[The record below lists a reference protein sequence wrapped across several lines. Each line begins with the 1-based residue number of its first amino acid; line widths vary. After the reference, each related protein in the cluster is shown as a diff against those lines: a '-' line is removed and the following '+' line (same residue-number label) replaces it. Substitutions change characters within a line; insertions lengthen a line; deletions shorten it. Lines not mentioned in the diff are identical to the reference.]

1 MNNWLET
8 SMFRIS
14 FLRAPIRSACWSTF
28 IVFLVLC
35 FLLMQALPVVAAFAN
50 GMNPL
55 MSAGQEGRHSKRGC
69 CCCNPSTCPCDL
81 KKDQACEPMSPDLAF
96 MVRPGNLAPE
106 EAGPLQG
113 FFRQSCSSNTAR
125 KTHWVFARAPCPL
138 IYLATLNLLC

>member
-1 MNNWLET
+1 MNYWIET
-8 SMFRIS
+8 SKFRS
-14 FLRAPIRSACWSTF
+14 FLRASIRSICRFTF

-35 FLLMQALPVVAAFAN
+35 FLLMQALPVVAVFAG

-81 KKDQACEPMSPDLAF
+81 KKDQACEPMGPDLAI

-113 FFRQSCSSNTAR
+113 SFRQIQPAQTAR
-125 KTHWVFARAPCPL
+125 FSHWVFARAPCPQ

>member
-1 MNNWLET
+1 MNNINRTVSVQE
-8 SMFRIS
+8 F
-14 FLRAPIRSACWSTF
+14 FLRASIRSICSSTF

-35 FLLMQALPVVAAFAN
+35 FLLMQSLPVVAAFDD

-81 KKDQACEPMSPDLAF
+81 KKDKACEPMSPDLAF
-96 MVRPGNLAPE
+96 MVRPGNHVPE
-106 EAGPLQG
+106 EAGFFQES
-113 FFRQSCSSNTAR
+113 FRQSRPLQTAR
-125 KTHWVFARAPCPL
+125 SSHWVFARAPCPI